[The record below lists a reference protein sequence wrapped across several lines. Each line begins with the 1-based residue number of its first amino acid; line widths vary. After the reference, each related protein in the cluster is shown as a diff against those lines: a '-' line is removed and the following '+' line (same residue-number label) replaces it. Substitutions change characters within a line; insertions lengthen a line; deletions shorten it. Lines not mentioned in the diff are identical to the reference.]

1 MLSVGQ
7 VPRAAPLTPSAVLA
21 VGESARTLARRL
33 RDFSDAQLAR
43 LRGVGGSDV
52 LVVLGAADDLP
63 WSDGAAYLGSEPSAP
78 ELYLAC
84 ASEPDVPAPLLLRAL
99 LRHFQPAPPS
109 VPLVVSFQPQLVI
122 SVAAAQRLSRERIA
136 AWLGVGAA
144 P

>member
-1 MLSVGQ
+1 M
-7 VPRAAPLTPSAVLA
+7 PLTPSAVIG
-21 VGESARTLARRL
+21 VGESARALALRH

-43 LRGVGGSDV
+43 LRGVGGSGV

-99 LRHFQPAPPS
+99 LRHFQPVPPS
-109 VPLVVSFQPQLVI
+109 VPIVVSIQPQLVI
-122 SVAAAQRLSRERIA
+122 SVTAAQRLSRERIA
-136 AWLGVGAA
+136 AWLENGIA

>member
-7 VPRAAPLTPSAVLA
+7 VPRAVPLTPSAVLG
-21 VGESARTLARRL
+21 VGEAARALALRL
-33 RDFSDAQLAR
+33 RDFSDAQLGR

-63 WSDGAAYLGSEPSAP
+63 WSDGASYLASEPSAP

-99 LRHFQPAPPS
+99 LRHF
-109 VPLVVSFQPQLVI
+109 
-122 SVAAAQRLSRERIA
+122 
-136 AWLGVGAA
+136 
-144 P
+144 